1 MLHLRDVDT
10 QAGIVSKGG
19 AYLLNVAPDSEGV
32 MPQPS
37 QDTLRAVGQWLKV
50 NGESIY
56 GAGRSP
62 FGQYSATQKDRAGKP
77 VFRARRDWRC
87 TTKPGRLY
95 VHLFKGPDSAFE
107 LTGVQ
112 ERVAKAYLPGGLT
125 AHAAPD
131 HADRNR
137 SFCGPAKDGAGPG
150 RFGQLHRVGGQ
161 VDRAGRRR

>member
-32 MPQPS
+32 IPQPS

-62 FGQYSATQKDRAGKP
+62 FGQYSATQEDRAGKP
-77 VFRARRDWRC
+77 VFKARRDWCC
-87 TTKPGRLY
+87 TTKPGKLY

-112 ERVAKAYLPGGLT
+112 KQNT
-125 AHAAPD
+125 ATTRRIGVRAPPASLAARAAPTQSK
-131 HADRNR
+131 A
-137 SFCGPAKDGAGPG
+137 GASTFPTLPQ
-150 RFGQLHRVGGQ
+150 RK
-161 VDRAGRRR
+161 